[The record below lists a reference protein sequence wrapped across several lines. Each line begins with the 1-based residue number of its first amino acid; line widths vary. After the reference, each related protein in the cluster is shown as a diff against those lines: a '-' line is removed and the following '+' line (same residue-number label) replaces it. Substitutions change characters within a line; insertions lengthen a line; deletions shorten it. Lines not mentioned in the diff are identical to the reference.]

1 MAKKATTSKAPV
13 EKPVKKTKSAPK
25 RAADAG
31 ADKPARKP
39 AAKPTA
45 KRASKKPAEHA
56 PQPAPKPATPGARD
70 FAVEAARLLSDN
82 KCIDVVVLDVSG
94 ISPMTDFIVIGS
106 GTSDRQMRSTL
117 DDVAELGR
125 ARQYT
130 LSRRSVDDRATWVLA
145 DFVDVVVHLFE
156 PNTRAYYDLEMMW
169 GDAPRVSWERT
180 SPPARARRATA
191 E

>member
-1 MAKKATTSKAPV
+1 MAKKATTSKAPA
-13 EKPVKKTKSAPK
+13 EKPAKKSKSTPK
-25 RAADAG
+25 RAAATSEG
-31 ADKPARKP
+31 AEKPARKP
-39 AAKPTA
+39 AAK
-45 KRASKKPAEHA
+45 RAAKPAAE
-56 PQPAPKPATPGARD
+56 PAPKPATPGARD
-70 FAVEAARLLSDN
+70 FAIEAARLLSDN

-169 GDAPRVSWERT
+169 GDAPRVSWER
-180 SPPARARRATA
+180 SSPPPARARRVAS
-191 E
+191 ES

>member
-1 MAKKATTSKAPV
+1 MAKKATTSKAPA
-13 EKPVKKTKSAPK
+13 EKPAKKSKSTPK
-25 RAADAG
+25 RAAATSEG

-39 AAKPTA
+39 AAK
-45 KRASKKPAEHA
+45 RAAKPAAE
-56 PQPAPKPATPGARD
+56 PAPKSATPGARD
-70 FAVEAARLLSDN
+70 FAIEAARLLSDN

-169 GDAPRVSWERT
+169 GDAPRVSWER
-180 SPPARARRATA
+180 SSPPPARARRVAS
-191 E
+191 ES

>member
-45 KRASKKPAEHA
+45 KRASKKPAEQA

-180 SPPARARRATA
+180 TPPARARRATA

>member
-13 EKPVKKTKSAPK
+13 EKPVKKAKSAPK
-25 RAADAG
+25 RAVDAG

-45 KRASKKPAEHA
+45 KRAPKPAAAE
-56 PQPAPKPATPGARD
+56 PAPKPATPGARD

-180 SPPARARRATA
+180 TPPARARRATA